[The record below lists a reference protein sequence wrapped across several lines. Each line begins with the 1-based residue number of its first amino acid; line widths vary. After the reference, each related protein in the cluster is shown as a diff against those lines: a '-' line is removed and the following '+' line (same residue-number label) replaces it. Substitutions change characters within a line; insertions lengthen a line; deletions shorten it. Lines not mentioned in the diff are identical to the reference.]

1 MQIES
6 RITELRNDQSAF
18 KVKAAFQSHTDPAP
32 QRSRRDHAEF
42 DRSRIK
48 HAETVKSAFTS
59 PFESPEK
66 IEPGI
71 TADEIQAEIDRLKA
85 KAAET
90 TESAFKPAET
100 PESAAKPAE
109 NPEGAAKPADSKAAE
124 AAGAAEALREQI
136 KAVSEL
142 LTNKGLSKPV
152 TNQLE
157 KIYTLLCKQEKTDP
171 DNISEELQNE
181 IDKLSEM
188 LSPKNEE
195 KKKSLAEMLEE
206 QKERIENLFSDLPK
220 NDNSVGIIKNK
231 IRQGRKLTP
240 SEQQML
246 SAKDPAAYESY
257 RRLDAA
263 RSMFRCSLNNCRTRD
278 DVIGMRLSN
287 ALTALSSYKK
297 AIREGGDGNDVA
309 ALNAAFENEIREF
322 AGSSAY
328 RKLPTAAECNKFD
341 RDIAK
346 ARRYE
351 REKRL
356 EKRREQL
363 RSKKYKKKTKKT
375 PGDGKRTVAQV
386 LADPTSKKVLA
397 SRAKRTYCSCRK
409 VLLDYR
415 MNSKA

>member
-6 RITELRNDQSAF
+6 RITELRTDRPAF
-18 KVKAAFQSHTDPAP
+18 KVKTALQDHQTSVP

-42 DRSRIK
+42 DRSHIK
-48 HAETVKSAFTS
+48 SAETVKSAFTS
-59 PFESPEK
+59 PLDSPEK
-66 IEPGI
+66 PEKIQPGI

-90 TESAFKPAET
+90 AESAFKPTET
-100 PESAAKPAE
+100 PEV
-109 NPEGAAKPADSKAAE
+109 AAKPADSKAAS

-136 KAVSEL
+136 KSVSEL
-142 LTNKGLSKPV
+142 LTNKGLSKPL
-152 TNQLE
+152 TDQLE

-188 LSPKNEE
+188 LSPEKEE

-206 QKERIENLFSDLPK
+206 QKERIENLFSELPK

-240 SEQQML
+240 SEQQTL

-309 ALNAAFENEIREF
+309 ALNAAFENELREF

-328 RKLPTAAECNKFD
+328 RKLPTVAECNKFD

-346 ARRYE
+346 ARKYE

-363 RSKKYKKKTKKT
+363 RCKKYKKKTQKSKKT

-397 SRAKRTYCSCRK
+397 SRAKRTYCACGK

>member
-6 RITELRNDQSAF
+6 RITELRTDRPAF
-18 KVKAAFQSHTDPAP
+18 KVKTALQDHQTSVP

-42 DRSRIK
+42 DRGLIK
-48 HAETVKSAFTS
+48 RAETVKSAFTS
-59 PFESPEK
+59 PLDVPAKVEQD
-66 IEPGI
+66 I
-71 TADEIQAEIDRLKA
+71 TTDKLQAEINRVKA
-85 KAAET
+85 K
-90 TESAFKPAET
+90 AET
-100 PESAAKPAE
+100 PE
-109 NPEGAAKPADSKAAE
+109 NAAKPADSKAAE
-124 AAGAAEALREQI
+124 ALREQI
-136 KAVSEL
+136 KSVSEL
-142 LTNKGLSKPV
+142 LKNKGLSSPI

-157 KIYTLLCKQEKTDP
+157 KIYSLLCKQEKTDP
-171 DNISEELQNE
+171 NAVSEELQNE

-188 LSPKNEE
+188 LSPEKED
-195 KKKSLAEMLEE
+195 KKKSLAELLEE

-240 SEQQML
+240 SEQQTL

-257 RRLDAA
+257 RKLDAA

-287 ALTALSSYKK
+287 ALTALSCYKK
-297 AIREGGDGNDVA
+297 AIREGGDGNDIA
-309 ALNAAFENEIREF
+309 ALNAAFENEIRDF

-328 RKLPTAAECNKFD
+328 RKLPTVAECNKFD

-346 ARRYE
+346 ARKYE

-386 LADPTSKKVLA
+386 LADPTSRKVLA
-397 SRAKRTYCSCRK
+397 SRAKRTYCACGK

>member
-6 RITELRNDQSAF
+6 RITELRTDRPAF
-18 KVKAAFQSHTDPAP
+18 KVKTALQDHQTSVP
-32 QRSRRDHAEF
+32 QQPRRDHAEF
-42 DRSRIK
+42 DRGQIK
-48 HAETVKSAFTS
+48 RAEAVKSAFTS
-59 PFESPEK
+59 PLDVPAKVEQ
-66 IEPGI
+66 GI
-71 TADEIQAEIDRLKA
+71 TTDKLQAEINRVKA

-90 TESAFKPAET
+90 TESAFKPTET
-100 PESAAKPAE
+100 PEV
-109 NPEGAAKPADSKAAE
+109 AAKPADSKAAE
-124 AAGAAEALREQI
+124 ALREQI
-136 KAVSEL
+136 KSVSEL

-152 TNQLE
+152 TDQLE

-171 DNISEELQNE
+171 NAVSEELQNE

-188 LSPKNEE
+188 LSPEKPENDIKN
-195 KKKSLAEMLEE
+195 KSLAEMLEE

-240 SEQQML
+240 SEQQTL

-257 RRLDAA
+257 RKLDAA
-263 RSMFRCSLNNCRTRD
+263 RGMFRCSLNNCRTRD
-278 DVIGMRLSN
+278 AVIGMRLSN
-287 ALTALSSYKK
+287 ALTALSCYKK

-309 ALNAAFENEIREF
+309 ALNAAFENEIRDF

-346 ARRYE
+346 ARKYE

-363 RSKKYKKKTKKT
+363 RSKKYKKKTQKSKKT